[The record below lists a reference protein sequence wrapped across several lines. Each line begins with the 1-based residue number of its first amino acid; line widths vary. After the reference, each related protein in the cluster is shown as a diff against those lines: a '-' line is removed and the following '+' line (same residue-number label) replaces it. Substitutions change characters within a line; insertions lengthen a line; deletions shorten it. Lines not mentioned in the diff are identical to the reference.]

1 MSKKKAKWLEES
13 TNQELLAEVMEKLL
27 LGDDIEKK
35 DITRATKAIEELME
49 RLPEEGEDLSLE
61 EALAQLESNFAEGIA
76 KAKAAYESELDAI
89 DEDDEESDDEDDE
102 EDLDEDEEDEDY
114 SDWTVKELRAECRE
128 RGIATKGLKKDDMV
142 EALKESDNYDGDED
156 DEEYDEDYED
166 EDDEGIDYDELS
178 VRALKELMRD
188 RGLKVRKGMKKPDL
202 IEALEADD
210 EE

>member
-114 SDWTVKELRAECRE
+114 SEWTVKELRAECRE
-128 RGIATKGLKKDDMV
+128 RGIATKGLKKDDMI
-142 EALKESDNYDGDED
+142 EALKESDNYDD
-156 DEEYDEDYED
+156 DEGEEEDEDYED

>member
-114 SDWTVKELRAECRE
+114 SEWTVKELRAECRE

-142 EALKESDNYDGDED
+142 EALKESDNYDD
-156 DEEYDEDYED
+156 DEGEEEDEDYED